1 MCQVFVLLAFCGAI
15 GLVLIYAFTGLK
27 IDSGDDCRRRLRTS
41 PDRLCEL
48 PALAASR

>member
-27 IDSGDDCRRRLRTS
+27 IDRDDDPLR
-41 PDRLCEL
+41 
-48 PALAASR
+48 